1 MAQRRKLDW
10 QIQEQEIAE
19 LKARLARAHRT
30 VKRLRQENSQL
41 QTEIQ
46 DLHGDK
52 SQSKKVL
59 TPGGEKPRKIK
70 RRRRPK
76 PKVKR
81 KESGSVFKFMFMLMH
96 TGWSVVHGSVFPGS
110 PKSKSKPSNAVAKQP
125 RGKKAE
131 NLGAKTSKTVK
142 QRPSR
147 KFKVQYIAMGAILTF
162 AAVGL
167 LSRFSRSPKE
177 SQSPTQSSVIPA
189 APTILEPTN
198 GELVY
203 NLRQNPDLKPSVQ
216 LQTLVEQVVA
226 LATTTGLPQENLS
239 ISLINVKSGEYAQY
253 QQHDT
258 RYPASVVKLFWMVA
272 LYGKM
277 QTDQLLDRTGI
288 VTDLQE
294 MVGESDNDASSR
306 VLDKITGVES
316 GDELGDSEFANWIQ
330 KRQQVNRFFSLAGY
344 SGIDISH
351 KTYPV
356 NHLGHS
362 GPQGRDRQMRKLR
375 ISKDLRNQIT
385 TAHAARLMYEVAK
398 GEAISPAMSEEMQ
411 QFLRRD
417 VKADNIPD
425 RPFNPIR
432 GYFGESL
439 PENITLLSKAGWT
452 STGRHEVAYIASAD
466 GSVAYVLAI
475 FGEDKTYSSNWD
487 IFPSMSSLVYET
499 LSQPLN

>member
-10 QIQEQEIAE
+10 QVQEQEIAE

-46 DLHGDK
+46 DLHADK
-52 SQSKKVL
+52 SQSQKTL
-59 TPGGEKPRKIK
+59 TPGRENTRKIK

-76 PKVKR
+76 PQAKR

-96 TGWSVVHGSVFPGS
+96 TGWSVVHGNVLSGS
-110 PKSKSKPSNAVAKQP
+110 TKSQSKPNNALARQS

-131 NLGAKTSKTVK
+131 NLGATQSKTVR

-147 KFKVQYIAMGAILTF
+147 KFKLQYVAMGAILTF

-167 LSRFSRSPKE
+167 LSRLSRSPEE
-177 SQSPTQSSVIPA
+177 SQSPTQSSMIPA
-189 APTILEPTN
+189 TPTILEPTN

-203 NLRQNPDLKPSVQ
+203 NLRQNPALKPNLQ
-216 LQTLVEQVVA
+216 LQTLVEQLVA
-226 LATTTGLPQENLS
+226 LATETGLPQENLS

-253 QQHDT
+253 QQHAT

-288 VTDLQE
+288 ITDLRE
-294 MVGESDNDASSR
+294 MVGESDNDASP

-356 NHLGHS
+356 NYLRHDK
-362 GPQGRDRQMRKLR
+362 PQGRDRQMRKLR

-398 GEAISPAMSEEMQ
+398 GEAISPTMSEEMQ

-439 PENITLLSKAGWT
+439 PEDITLLSKAGWT

-475 FGEDKTYSSNWD
+475 FGEDKAYSSNWD
-487 IFPSMSSLVYET
+487 IFPSMSSLVFDT
-499 LSQPLN
+499 LSQPES

>member
-46 DLHGDK
+46 DLHGDQ
-52 SQSKKVL
+52 SQSQKLL
-59 TPGGEKPRKIK
+59 TPGREKSRKVK

-76 PKVKR
+76 PQVKR
-81 KESGSVFKFMFMLMH
+81 KESGSIFKFMFMLMH
-96 TGWSVVHGSVFPGS
+96 TGWSVVHGNVFSGTT
-110 PKSKSKPSNAVAKQP
+110 KSQSKPNNAVTRQP

-131 NLGAKTSKTVK
+131 NLGATPSKAVK

-147 KFKVQYIAMGAILTF
+147 KIKVHHIAIVTVLTF

-167 LSRFSRSPKE
+167 LPRLSRSPKE
-177 SQSPTQSSVIPA
+177 SQSPTQSSVLPVP
-189 APTILEPTN
+189 PTILEPTS

-203 NLRQNPDLKPSVQ
+203 NLRQTPDLKSSLE

-226 LATTTGLPQENLS
+226 LAAETGLPQENLS
-239 ISLINVKSGEYAQY
+239 VSLINVNSGEYAQY
-253 QQHDT
+253 QQHAT

-277 QTDQLLDRTGI
+277 QGNQLLDRTGI
-288 VTDLQE
+288 ATDLQK
-294 MVGESDNDASSR
+294 MVGESENDAASR

-316 GDELGDSEFANWIQ
+316 GDELGDLEFANWIQ

-356 NHLGHS
+356 NHLGHG
-362 GPQGRDRQMRKLR
+362 GPQGRDKQMRKLR

-417 VKADNIPD
+417 VNADNIAD

-475 FGEDKTYSSNWD
+475 FGEDKAYSDNWN
-487 IFPSMSSLVYET
+487 IFPSMSSLVFET
-499 LSQPLN
+499 LSQP